1 MNLHWV
7 LLLGVALN
15 WLGALQIAVASLRE
29 LRTVQA
35 PPDYWQLR
43 FFVAGTAATFGAMYL
58 YLFFHAEYVRPF
70 LWFGAALKTWALLL
84 SVYLHQIGK
93 FPRAGLIQF
102 GITNG
107 LVAAAFWLYLLT

>member
-70 LWFGAALKTWALLL
+70 LWFSANAIVMIMAVLPLKLLNR
-84 SVYLHQIGK
+84 
-93 FPRAGLIQF
+93 FAGIA
-102 GITNG
+102 
-107 LVAAAFWLYLLT
+107 VVHVSECD